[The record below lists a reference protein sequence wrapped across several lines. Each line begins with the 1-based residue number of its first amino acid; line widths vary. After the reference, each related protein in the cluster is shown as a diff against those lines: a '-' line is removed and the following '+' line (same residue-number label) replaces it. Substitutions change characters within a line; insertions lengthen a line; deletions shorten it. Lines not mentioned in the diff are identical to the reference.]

1 MRVLFAHSFYRIP
14 GGEDRH
20 VEEQVDLVS
29 RFHEVEL
36 IAASNTGLPKS
47 PATAARM
54 LYSNTKK
61 REVSEVIDRFAPD
74 VVHVHNTYPSLGP
87 AVVLAASERQVPVVM
102 TIHNLRLRCPNG
114 LMFTEGAICR
124 RCESGLYVNAI
135 THACFPTH
143 TQAASYAI
151 ALWVHRF
158 VMRLERRIA
167 RFVVP
172 SDFMRRRLLEWGI
185 PDERVRLVRH
195 FVPAAEGAGLDGVV
209 GSYGAFVGRLS
220 AEKGLDWLLKALRRA
235 GDPPFLIVGD
245 GPTSEALE
253 RLARQLGLVNT
264 KFVGRRTQA
273 EVSGLMEAARYIA
286 IPSVWEEN
294 APLSALEALRAAR
307 PLLVADS
314 GGLPELVATGAG
326 LAFRPG
332 DESDLAEKVV
342 QLMRDEDLCR
352 RASIEAARLADEM
365 ASPQRHMAHLEA
377 VYKEVAYLI

>member
-1 MRVLFAHSFYRIP
+1 
-14 GGEDRH
+14 
-20 VEEQVDLVS
+20 
-29 RFHEVEL
+29 
-36 IAASNTGLPKS
+36 
-47 PATAARM
+47 M

-61 REVSEVIDRFAPD
+61 REVGRVIDRFAPD

-87 AVVLAASERQVPVVM
+87 AVVLAASERRVPVVM

-124 RCESGLYVNAI
+124 RCESGSYVNAI

-143 TQAASYAI
+143 TQAAAYAT

-167 RFVVP
+167 RFVAP
-172 SDFMRRRLLEWGI
+172 SDFMKRRLLGWGV

-195 FVPAAEGAGLDGVV
+195 FVPAAEGSGLDGVV

-220 AEKGLDWLLKALRRA
+220 AEKGLDGLLKALGRA
-235 GDPPFLIVGD
+235 GDPPFMIVGD
-245 GPTSEALE
+245 GPMSEALE

-264 KFVGRRTQA
+264 KFVGRRTRA
-273 EVSGLMEAARYIA
+273 EVSKLMEAARYIA
-286 IPSVWEEN
+286 VPSVWEEN

-307 PLLVADS
+307 PLLVADR

-326 LAFRPG
+326 LLFRPG

-352 RASIEAARLADEM
+352 RSSIEAARLADEM

-377 VYKEVAYLI
+377 VYKEVASLI